1 MYCLLF
7 HERCPE
13 MALRLLV
20 MCQLIACGFSRC
32 TGKLLKLE
40 SNKHISDNVFMNEDE
55 ASKFLGRH
63 LLLNHFDLE
72 LITPGDLEREC
83 YEEVCN
89 YEEAREVFENVD
101 KTSAFWLQYTADGY
115 AKPDDQQPR
124 RIDVTA
130 LLTGLVA
137 AGVCLVFIGI
147 LSWYCCQKVCK
158 GHRQSGSSVGRVRR
172 SNACLIVRRLEE
184 VSLTPVHPATDGP
197 GLPSYAQAIA
207 KSGQYD
213 APPPPYPGSPTGTM
227 QR

>member
-1 MYCLLF
+1 
-7 HERCPE
+7 

-20 MCQLIACGFSRC
+20 MCQLITCGFSRC

-40 SNKHISDNVFMNEDE
+40 NNKHISDNVFMNEDE

-63 LLLNHFDLE
+63 LLLNHFDFE
-72 LITPGDLEREC
+72 LFTPGNLEREC

-101 KTSAFWLQYTADGY
+101 GTNMFWQQYIANGY
-115 AKPDDQQPR
+115 AKPGDQQSQS
-124 RIDVTA
+124 IDVTA

-137 AGVCLVFIGI
+137 AGVSLVFIGL
-147 LSWYCCQKVCK
+147 LSWYFCQKRCK
-158 GHRQSGSSVGRVRR
+158 GRNQPGSSEGRVRR
-172 SNACLIVRRLEE
+172 SNASLVVRLEE
-184 VSLTPVHPATDGP
+184 VSLTLLQPAVEGP

-207 KSGQYD
+207 TSGQYD
-213 APPPPYPGSPTGTM
+213 APPPPYPGSRSGTM